1 MDVTFTEEQEALR
14 AAVRHLLSDH
24 CTSERIRKVMAS
36 DTGADLELYRRLVEV
51 GVTDLPGLVELGAV
65 LEECGR
71 AIAPVPLVSVAGVAA
86 PALEAAGLRD
96 VVAGLRVGEALPI
109 LALEGEATLRGGTVS
124 GVFHH
129 VPEAHVAS
137 LIALVALDGG
147 QPRLVVVDQ
156 LDARV
161 EILPTMDMTRRLC
174 TVRLD
179 GAAVLAGGPT
189 GQGWAARTAAELYGT
204 TALSYELVGVAQA
217 CLDMAVAHARS
228 REQFGKP
235 IGAYQ
240 AISHR
245 CADMFV
251 LVESARSHA
260 YYAGWAVGEG
270 TPDAALAASQAKAAA
285 GDAAV
290 ACAEGA
296 IQVHGG
302 IGFTWEHDLHLYL
315 RRARSGAALLG
326 TPSAHRRRI
335 ADLMGV

>member
-14 AAVRHLLSDH
+14 AAVADLLGDH
-24 CTSERIRKVMAS
+24 CTSERVRKVMDS

-71 AIAPVPLVSVAGVAA
+71 AIAPVPLVSVAGIAL
-86 PALEAAGLRD
+86 PALEAAGLD
-96 VVAGLRVGEALPI
+96 DLVEAARSGDAIPV
-109 LALEGEATLRGGTVS
+109 LAMEGEATLRGGAVS
-124 GVFHH
+124 GVLHR

-137 LIALVALDGG
+137 VIALLASDDHG
-147 QPRLVVVDQ
+147 PRLAVVDAA
-156 LDARV
+156 DAAV
-161 EILPTMDMTRRLC
+161 EAQPTMDMTRRLC
-174 TVRLD
+174 RVRLE
-179 GAAVLAGGPT
+179 GTPVLAQGPA
-189 GQGWAARTAAELYGT
+189 GQGREAIEAAQLHGV
-204 TALSYELVGVAQA
+204 TALAYELVGVAQA
-217 CLDMAVAHARS
+217 CLDMAVTHAKT
-228 REQFGKP
+228 REQFGRQ

-251 LVESARSHA
+251 ALESARSHA
-260 YYAGWAVGEG
+260 YYAGWAVQEG
-270 TPDAALAASQAKAAA
+270 TPDAPLAASQAKAAA
-285 GDAAV
+285 GDAAI
-290 ACAEGA
+290 ACAQGA

-302 IGFTWEHDLHLYL
+302 IGFTWEHDLHIYL

-326 TPSAHRRRI
+326 TPSHHRRRI